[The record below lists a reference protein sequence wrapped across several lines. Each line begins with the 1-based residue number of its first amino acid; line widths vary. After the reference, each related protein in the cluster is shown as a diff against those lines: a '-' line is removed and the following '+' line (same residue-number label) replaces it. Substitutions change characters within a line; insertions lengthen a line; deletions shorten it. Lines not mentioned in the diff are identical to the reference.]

1 VTSKT
6 GPVRRLLHD
15 KSPPGPAGSKR
26 EVLRGGEAQRTR
38 TSNRLIKSQLLYL
51 LS

>member
-1 VTSKT
+1 MRKVKQIVKQKT
-6 GPVRRLLHD
+6 NSR
-15 KSPPGPAGSKR
+15 S
-26 EVLRGGEAQRTR
+26 EAQRTR